1 MDYRSQPFV
10 LTLMA
15 LLLVVAGS
23 CRTTREGQEDKLDSI
38 PEQKLSYDEPR
49 AALPE
54 GMHLVRLRD
63 LSPKDDYR
71 LELIPLVRN
80 EHPAGLYRLEG
91 RLVSSDPWQGI
102 NHYSYEG
109 ASQPICCTQSP
120 NAPETFRRYA
130 LGEPLLLPLLG
141 NQQLVL
147 EPRDS
152 VAIGLR
158 YWKAVGAATELK
170 PSAELERRAP
180 KEGYRAYEFTAPR
193 PRHEDDPEEYYIELI
208 PSKRMKVDCN
218 IHLLRGRFELER
230 DGTPDHLS
238 YTFLSD
244 GSTMSTRMG
253 CPDGTLTEKLIRH
266 TGLIV
271 LRWAGSGLQIYVPE
285 GFVMRYRL
293 YRPDG
298 QLSPVTPL
306 PKSKPQPKH

>member
-1 MDYRSQPFV
+1 MDYRSQPLG
-10 LTLMA
+10 LTLVA

-38 PEQKLSYDEPR
+38 PEQELRYDEPK
-49 AALPE
+49 ATLPE
-54 GMHLVRLRD
+54 GMHLVRLRE

-80 EHPAGLYRLEG
+80 EHPEGLYRLEG

-109 ASQPICCTQSP
+109 ASQPTSCALRP

-141 NQQLVL
+141 NQQL
-147 EPRDS
+147 
-152 VAIGLR
+152 
-158 YWKAVGAATELK
+158 
-170 PSAELERRAP
+170 
-180 KEGYRAYEFTAPR
+180 
-193 PRHEDDPEEYYIELI
+193 
-208 PSKRMKVDCN
+208 VDCN

-253 CPDGTLTEKLIRH
+253 CPDGSLTEKLIRH

-306 PKSKPQPKH
+306 PKSKSPSKH